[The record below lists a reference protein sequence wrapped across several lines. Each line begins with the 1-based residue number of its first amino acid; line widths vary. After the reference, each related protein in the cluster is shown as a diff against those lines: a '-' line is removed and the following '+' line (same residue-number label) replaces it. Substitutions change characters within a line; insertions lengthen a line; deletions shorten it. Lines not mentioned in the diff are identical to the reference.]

1 MLGQIAGAVIGGI
14 MNRNAAK
21 SQAAAQDRAT
31 QAQMQGYTDAREY
44 IKDMYERGQGA
55 LDDAL
60 AAGYYRGPTYAG
72 MDENALAGYNQMINQ
87 AGMNTADARNF
98 ANVGRGFANNYQNI
112 YNRASQDMLGNAID
126 YASDSAN
133 YSPLLDAV
141 MRDDTRNF
149 QENTLRNNA
158 LSASASGNANSSRSA
173 VRDAIAERAYEDR
186 RADALTSIQNEL
198 INRSMN
204 TQQNQLSNLTNANKN
219 LAGVYNTGLNQMNNA
234 NTNMVTAGNAFQN
247 DLQRQYN
254 DNKATFEGNRDF
266 ALNTL
271 NQYNAGILG
280 RAPQTAGQVDPNL
293 VDPTMAGLGGAMAG
307 FGAGG
312 QFGQQIMDFFT
323 SDAPAAAPVQQPQL
337 SYINAPAYKGFGYM
351 GGR

>member
-1 MLGQIAGAVIGGI
+1 MWGQIAGAVIGGI
-14 MNRNAAK
+14 MNRNSAK
-21 SQAAAQDRAT
+21 RQAAAQDRAT
-31 QAQMQGYTDAREY
+31 EAQMQGYTDARPY
-44 IKDMYERGQGA
+44 ITDVYERGQGA
-55 LDDAL
+55 LDDTL
-60 AAGYYRGPTYAG
+60 AAGYYQGPTYAG
-72 MDENALAGYNQMINQ
+72 MDANALAGYNQMLDQ
-87 AGMNTADARNF
+87 AGTNTADATNF
-98 ANVGRGFANNYQNI
+98 ANIGRGFANNYQDI
-112 YNRASQDMLGNAID
+112 YNRASQDMLGNAIN

-141 MRDDTRNF
+141 MRDDTRNY

-158 LSASASGNANSSRSA
+158 TSASASGNTNSSRSA

-198 INRSMN
+198 MNRSMN
-204 TQQNQLSNLTNANKN
+204 TQQNQISNLTNTNKN
-219 LAGVYNTGLNQMNNA
+219 LAGVYNTGVNQMNNA
-234 NTNMVTAGNAFQN
+234 NTNMITAGNAFQN
-247 DLQRQYN
+247 DLQRQYS
-254 DNKATFEGNRDF
+254 DQKAAFEGNRDF
-266 ALNTL
+266 AMNAINT
-271 NQYNAGILG
+271 YNAGILG

-323 SDAPAAAPVQQPQL
+323 PAAPVAAPVQQPQL